1 MLGMIMLA
9 SAGLPLAFAQGT
21 GGPTGP
27 QSLETT
33 PVTIVRAD
41 GERLDFSL
49 ELANEPEEISTGL
62 MFRDSL
68 PERGGMIFD
77 FGAPRV
83 TGMWML
89 NTRIPLDMLF
99 VDETGL
105 VVAVAHETV
114 PHSTRSVS
122 AGVRV
127 KSVIEL
133 AGGQA
138 RALGLAPG
146 DRVEHP
152 MFGTVAR

>member
-1 MLGMIMLA
+1 M
-9 SAGLPLAFAQGT
+9 PLAFAQPT

-27 QSLETT
+27 QSLEVT

-41 GERLDFSL
+41 GQRLDFSL
-49 ELANEPEEISTGL
+49 ELANDPEEISKGL
-62 MFRDSL
+62 MYRQSL

-77 FGAPRV
+77 FGQPRA
-83 TGMWML
+83 TGMWMM
-89 NTRIPLDMLF
+89 NTLIPLDMLF
-99 VDETGL
+99 VDNAGL

-133 AGGQA
+133 AGGEA
-138 RALGLAPG
+138 RKLGLAPG

-152 MFGTVAR
+152 IFAAPAG